1 MTYHIPWKNYI
12 TSFIIGMVPLLFID
26 IDITDASS
34 LPQSF
39 FIVGIILSVILA
51 TLFTLLYFRDRKI
64 KRNAKEG
71 FYFGLVLIA
80 IGFTFDLAIFTIS
93 GLATGYETDI
103 FSYYSNPLF
112 WVATVLFVATTT
124 TVGWIKGRK

>member
-1 MTYHIPWKNYI
+1 MNLKRALWVGALTYI

-71 FYFGLVLIA
+71 FYFGLVLIG
-80 IGFTFDLAIFTIS
+80 IGFTFDLATGKGTSEGDLVKAQCSGEYFT
-93 GLATGYETDI
+93 TD
-103 FSYYSNPLF
+103 PL
-112 WVATVLFVATTT
+112 VQPYAE
-124 TVGWIKGRK
+124 